1 MLIEGLVAQYLPNFL
16 ALSTNTSVSI
26 TACAESPLYQPSIQV
41 STILISSSPPS
52 RNCLQD
58 IVERSST
65 SARAGIEDAS
75 SAAANSIETVVFIK
89 FSLRFIISEDEADF
103 GICGQRIR
111 PLRRAKSR

>member
-1 MLIEGLVAQYLPNFL
+1 MLIDGLAGQYLPNFL
-16 ALSTNTSVSI
+16 ALSSNTAGSTPAVS
-26 TACAESPLYQPSIQV
+26 ESPLSQPSIQV

-52 RNCLQD
+52 RNCLQV

-65 SARAGIEDAS
+65 SARAGIEDAR
-75 SAAANSIETVVFIK
+75 SAAANSIETVVFMK